1 MKMTIPWPV
10 LSSLIL
16 IAIGLIVLNYS
27 KIENYFV
34 FFPEP
39 LLQDEPQSLQ
49 IPYEDVYFMTPDG
62 QKLNG
67 WLFIREKGAPIL
79 LLCHGNG
86 GNISYWLD
94 HARMLVDQNLNV
106 FMFDY
111 RGYGKSSGK
120 PSEPGL
126 YQDSLAAY
134 DFLIKEKGLSGNEII
149 PYGISL
155 GGAAA
160 IEIARQRPVKSLIL
174 EGAFTSSKD
183 MAANMPLFAFFSS
196 LLPAHYY
203 NLAKIKQIQVPK
215 LIIHGEADKIVPFKM
230 GQQLYAA
237 AGEPK
242 FFLPIKNAGHN
253 DVPIFGGNA
262 YYQTITQFARASKI
276 KI

>member
-1 MKMTIPWPV
+1 MKMTIPWPI
-10 LSSLIL
+10 LLIFIL
-16 IAIGLIVLNYS
+16 IVILFTVFNYS
-27 KIENYFV
+27 RIENHFV
-34 FFPEP
+34 FFPDP
-39 LLQDEPQSLQ
+39 LLRDAPQTLR

-67 WLFIREKGAPIL
+67 WLFIREKSAPIL

-94 HARMLVDQNLNV
+94 HARMLINQNLNV

-120 PSEPGL
+120 PSEQGL

-134 DFLIKEKGLSGNEII
+134 DFLIKENGIRGNEII

-155 GGAAA
+155 GGAVA
-160 IEIARQRPVKSLIL
+160 IEIARQRTVKSLIL

-183 MAANMPLFAFFSS
+183 MAGSMPLFAIFSS
-196 LLPAHYY
+196 LLPAHYN

-215 LIIHGEADKIVPFKM
+215 LIIHGEVDKIVPFKM
-230 GQQLYAA
+230 GQQLYTA

-242 FFLPIKNAGHN
+242 FFLPVKNAGHN

-262 YYQTITQFARASKI
+262 YYQTIAQFARASKI
-276 KI
+276 